1 MDNWPKLGISVL
13 LVSVLVAAACAIIY
27 QLLIGSTASLFLGSS
42 VEQFSITIGLFLFF
56 MGVGS
61 WFSKFIDRK
70 LLFRFIQVELSLALV
85 GGSSVGIMY
94 FLYSTTENLRYG
106 MFLLIALIGILIGL
120 EIPLLTRYI
129 RLQHSLKKTLAN
141 VLSMDYCG
149 ALIAALVFPF
159 IMLPFLGSMK
169 SSLLTGLVNW
179 LVAGGVIWV
188 FRQVFL
194 GGDMKRIFFQWI
206 LVGTYLLILL
216 FYSDRLVEKW
226 EQSFYAGSI
235 TFQKQSKYQQIT
247 LTQAGDRYRLYL
259 DGHLQFDSFDEY
271 RYHESLVHP
280 VLGSLN
286 EKSSVLIIGGGDGLT
301 LREVLKYKDVSNV
314 VLVELD
320 SVVVSL
326 AQNNPFMRF
335 LNSSAFSDNR
345 IEIIY
350 GDGFQ
355 YLREKVSLFDV
366 IIFDLPD
373 PREESLSK
381 LYSVEVYRL
390 AKQRLKKNGA
400 LVTQAT
406 SPYFAPNA
414 YWCIGHTI
422 RYAGFKNLPYH
433 VNIPSFGEW
442 GFHIGFKSG
451 PEIKSF
457 HIPSNLRF
465 LDSKTWQAMRI
476 FPKDLKDRPV
486 KINRLDHLKL
496 AHYYR
501 EDWNL
506 LF

>member
-1 MDNWPKLGISVL
+1 MNNWPKLGISAL
-13 LVSVLVAAACAIIY
+13 LVSVMVAAACAIIY

-61 WFSKFIDRK
+61 WFSKFIDTK
-70 LLFRFIQVELSLALV
+70 LLLRFIQVELSLALV
-85 GGSSVGIMY
+85 GGSSVGILY
-94 FLYSTTENLRYG
+94 FLYSTTENFRYG
-106 MFLLIALIGILIGL
+106 MFLLIALIGTLIGL
-120 EIPLLTRYI
+120 EIPLLTRFI
-129 RLQHSLKKTLAN
+129 RSQHSLKSALAN

-149 ALIAALVFPF
+149 ALIAALIFPF

-179 LVAGGVIWV
+179 LVAGGVIWI
-188 FRQVFL
+188 FRHVFL
-194 GGDMKRIFFQWI
+194 GHDKKRMFFHWI
-206 LVGTYLLILL
+206 LAGIYLISLL

-280 VLGSLN
+280 VLGSLKK
-286 EKSSVLIIGGGDGLT
+286 KSRVLIIGGGDGLT
-301 LREVLKYKDVSNV
+301 LREVLKYKEVSNI

-326 AQNNPFMRF
+326 AKENPYMRF
-335 LNSSAFSDNR
+335 LNSEAFLDNR
-345 IEIIY
+345 LEIIHR
-350 GDGFQ
+350 DGFQ
-355 YLREKVSLFDV
+355 YLREDIGLFDV

-373 PREESLSK
+373 PREENLSK
-381 LYSVEVYRL
+381 LYSLEGYRL
-390 AKQRLKKNGA
+390 ADRRLTTDGA

-414 YWCIGHTI
+414 YWCIGQTI
-422 RYAGFKNLPYH
+422 QAAGLEILPYH

-442 GFHIGFKSG
+442 GFHIGFKRDL
-451 PEIKSF
+451 KKRNF
-457 HIPSNLRF
+457 NIPSDLKY
-465 LDSKTWQAMRI
+465 LDKKTWEAMRI
-476 FPKDLKDRPV
+476 FSKDIKDRPV
-486 KINRLDHLKL
+486 KINRLDHPRL

-501 EDWNL
+501 QDWNL